1 MIGPGD
7 RLGPPA
13 ARARPQNRAAGGNFK
28 FKLDWNSS
36 DSDSEC
42 GSVRHGGPHCS
53 HGHTVADM
61 ASWVTVA
68 LTESPIRHTS
78 PPPGPAAVSRRV
90 SVAERSARSVGRDPE
105 PGLEPQS
112 RRHMIALSAPSYIAL
127 TGP

>member
-42 GSVRHGGPHCS
+42 GSVRHGGPHCG

-68 LTESPIRHTS
+68 LTESPIRRRPDR
-78 PPPGPAAVSRRV
+78 PPCPGESVSRNGPREV
-90 SVAERSARSVGRDPE
+90 LAETRNLD
-105 PGLEPQS
+105 LN
-112 RRHMIALSAPSYIAL
+112 PSHGG
-127 TGP
+127 T